1 MPDLEPTR
9 QGQVEIDGFRIHWEL
24 VGDGTRDVVCLL
36 NGLAMHTKAWYPFLP
51 RLVGERDVLLF
62 DYPGQGQSSADDV
75 PVTMPQLARQMAAA
89 ADAAGVQTLH
99 AMGIS
104 YGGFVALE
112 FARLFPDR
120 LHTLTLSGIL
130 LSHEQLF
137 EMYEALSLRFY
148 RGGPELFDLYTHY
161 MYEKIF
167 GELFVRSVGDALDAM
182 RQRFADRYRD
192 GIHALVRLTE
202 AQDPFFAAL
211 DALMPEYRAIAV
223 PTLVMPGT
231 EDRAIPAWV
240 QRKICDILPDSR
252 YFPVEGSGHVVYLE
266 RPDVF
271 WPTLLAFTAA
281 RSTRFVVEPP
291 AFAGAAGAPH
301 P

>member
-1 MPDLEPTR
+1 MPELEPTR
-9 QGQVEIDGFRIHWEL
+9 QGLVDVEAFRIHWEYF
-24 VGDGTRDVVCLL
+24 GGGRREVVCLL
-36 NGLAMHTKAWYPFLP
+36 NGLAMHTKAWYPLLP
-51 RLVGERDVLLF
+51 RVIDRHDVLLF
-62 DYPGQGQSSADDV
+62 DYPGQGESSADDV
-75 PVTMPQLARQMAAA
+75 AVTMPLLARQMAAA
-89 ADAAGVQTLH
+89 ADAAGVGMLH

-104 YGGFVALE
+104 YGGFVAIE
-112 FARLFPDR
+112 FARLFAPR

-130 LSHEQLF
+130 LTHDHLF

-167 GELFVRSVGDALDAM
+167 GERFVATVGASLDTM

-192 GIHALVRLTE
+192 RIHVLVRLTE

-211 DALMPEYRAIAV
+211 DELGPEYRAIAV

-240 QRKICDILPDSR
+240 QRKICDILPDTR
-252 YFPVEGSGHVVYLE
+252 YVLVEGSGHVVYLE

-271 WPTLLAFTAA
+271 WPTLLAFTASK
-281 RSTRFVVEPP
+281 STRFVVDPP
-291 AFAGAAGAPH
+291 TPALQ
-301 P
+301 